1 MGKLKINSVWRK
13 EMKIIYEDNQVIV
26 VEKPVNVPSQEDK
39 TGDKDMLS
47 MIKAYLKEKYNKPR
61 RSLFRTCT

>member
-1 MGKLKINSVWRK
+1 
-13 EMKIIYEDNQVIV
+13 MKIIYEDNQVIV